1 MSFDPG
7 VYTNKKQHKYEV
19 ITVITNTMNMLT
31 MTLVAMLL
39 STASA
44 RTLKGSDDDP
54 HRMSCEYL
62 YICATNELVG
72 DKKLTTNNP
81 NPRHGDHGVPD
92 NDVLHYDAG
101 WCKAYR
107 QSSFGYGPDVEDLEF
122 YLDGVFVHK
131 GHYQQNYCGFEAGD
145 ITTDD
150 PNAEIRK
157 GGGGSDGRRPGY
169 VIIKAW

>member
-7 VYTNKKQHKYEV
+7 DYTNKKQHKYEV

-44 RTLKGSDDDP
+44 RTLKDSGDDLHP
-54 HRMSCEYL
+54 AEINCSFL

-81 NPRHGDHGVPD
+81 NPLHGDHGVQD

-101 WCKAYR
+101 WCKAYKD
-107 QSSFGYGPDVEDLEF
+107 SFGYGPDVENLEF
-122 YLDGVFVHK
+122 YLDGVLVHK
-131 GHYQQNYCGFEAGD
+131 GHYQQNYCGLEAGD
-145 ITTDD
+145 IHTDD
-150 PNAEIRK
+150 PNADIRE
-157 GGGGSDGRRPGY
+157 GSVHERAGY
-169 VIIKAW
+169 VIIKAWK

>member
-1 MSFDPG
+1 
-7 VYTNKKQHKYEV
+7 
-19 ITVITNTMNMLT
+19 MNMLT

-81 NPRHGDHGVPD
+81 DPRHGNHGVQD

-101 WCKAYR
+101 WCKAYKDT
-107 QSSFGYGPDVEDLEF
+107 FDYGPDVEDLEF
-122 YLDGVFVHK
+122 YLDGVLVHK
-131 GHYQQNYCGFEAGD
+131 GHYQQDYCGFVAGD

-157 GGGGSDGRRPGY
+157 GDTSDVTGVGRPGY
-169 VIIKAW
+169 VIIKAWN

>member
-1 MSFDPG
+1 
-7 VYTNKKQHKYEV
+7 
-19 ITVITNTMNMLT
+19 
-31 MTLVAMLL
+31 MTLLMLMLMLL

-44 RTLKGSDDDP
+44 RTLKGFGDDP

-81 NPRHGDHGVPD
+81 NPHHGDHGVPD

-107 QSSFGYGPDVEDLEF
+107 QSFGYGPDVEDLEF

-131 GHYQQNYCGFEAGD
+131 GHYQQNYCGFAAGD
-145 ITTDD
+145 IHTDD

-157 GGGGSDGRRPGY
+157 GDASSDCRPGY
-169 VIIKAW
+169 VIIKAWN

>member
-7 VYTNKKQHKYEV
+7 DYTNKKQHKYEV

-44 RTLKGSDDDP
+44 RTLKDSGDDLHP
-54 HRMSCEYL
+54 AAMSCDYL

-101 WCKAYR
+101 WCKAYQ
-107 QSSFGYGPDVEDLEF
+107 QSLGYGPDVEDLEF
-122 YLDGVFVHK
+122 YLDGVLVHK
-131 GHYQQNYCGFEAGD
+131 GHYQQDLCYMKAGA

-150 PNAEIRK
+150 PNADIQE
-157 GGGGSDGRRPGY
+157 GSVFLFRPGY
-169 VIIKAW
+169 VIIKAWN